1 MHPRPPFRKDGLPIS
16 SLNTKILKRMPKF
29 GTLISII
36 TGIFAA
42 GCALYHPKPLTSKA
56 VEAALTPPAGNVFRI
71 MASRINHPLLHPVAI
86 DPAMGIGPDQA
97 AVMAVLMNPA
107 VIAGRDRRGLAQAQL
122 IQAGILP
129 NPQISYNKDFVTGGD
144 SAGAVN
150 AFGYGVAWDFSSLI
164 SRGAR
169 RDAGRA
175 NIRSVD
181 LDIAWDEWQAAQLA
195 RTQLYKVVAL
205 EAELNG
211 AREADRALRDN
222 VGILRTASEAH
233 EKTVL
238 DLAAAESTSQDAH
251 ATTLS
256 LEQDLGKQR
265 ILFNKALGLP
275 PEARPRIQSDIIL
288 PSSLAVPS
296 EGELV
301 AKMESR
307 RLDLLALK
315 EGYNSQEATVRA
327 AILAQFPKI
336 SIGFNKASD
345 NTNVHSTGFAVTL
358 DLPLFDRNQG
368 TIATESATRQKLF
381 DEYTSRVFE
390 GRSDIAAA
398 LSDIRALDRQIA
410 AAQQAVPV
418 LERLLETAQTAIN
431 QGNTDV
437 LSFYAART
445 GLIQKKIQVIKLKEQ
460 LAEAQTAVEI
470 ASGCYLPGTNAR
482 KK

>member
-1 MHPRPPFRKDGLPIS
+1 MLSALRCSGCLR
-16 SLNTKILKRMPKF
+16 
-29 GTLISII
+29 I
-36 TGIFAA
+36 TVESRATFLGAVVVICMA
-42 GCALYHPKPLTSKA
+42 GCAIYHPKPLTRETVERALKPA
-56 VEAALTPPAGNVFRI
+56 EPNILRIEAARVK
-71 MASRINHPLLHPVAI
+71 HPLLRPVVI
-86 DPAMGIGPDQA
+86 NPSVGIGPDQA
-97 AVMAVLMNPA
+97 AIMAVLMNPA
-107 VIAGRDRRGLAQAQL
+107 VVAGRDRRGLAEAQL

-129 NPQISYNKDFVTGGD
+129 NPQVSYSKDFVTGGN
-144 SAGAVN
+144 SAGALN
-150 AFGYGVAWDFSSLI
+150 AFGYGVAWDFTSLLGH
-164 SRGAR
+164 GAR
-169 RDAGRA
+169 REAGRS

-181 LDIAWDEWQAAQLA
+181 LDIAWDEWQAAQGA
-195 RTQLYKVVAL
+195 RMQLYKVVAL

-222 VGILRTASEAH
+222 VSTLKTASEAH

-251 ATTLS
+251 ATALE

-275 PEARPRIQSDIIL
+275 PEARPRIQSDLIL
-288 PSSLAVPS
+288 PSSLPVPP
-296 EGELV
+296 EGDLV

-336 SIGFNKASD
+336 SIGFNKATD
-345 NTNVHSTGFAVTL
+345 NTNVQSTGFAVTL

-368 TIATESATRQKLF
+368 TIATETATRQKLF
-381 DEYTSRVFE
+381 DEYASRVFE

-398 LSDIRALDRQIA
+398 VSDLRALDRQIA
-410 AAQQAVPV
+410 AAEEAVPV
-418 LERLLETAQTAIN
+418 LERLLQTAQTAIN

-437 LSFYAART
+437 LSYYAART
-445 GLIQKKIQVIKLKEQ
+445 GLLQKKIQVIKLKEQ
-460 LAEAQTAVEI
+460 LAEAQTALEI
-470 ASGCYLPGTNAR
+470 ASGCYLPGSRASS
-482 KK
+482 K